1 MGQPRFVLRF
11 SAVQVEVV
19 AVQGGRAQFSANWFG
34 GVDGSDMLEK

>member
-11 SAVQVEVV
+11 STVQAGVA

-34 GVDGSDMLEK
+34 RVDGSDML